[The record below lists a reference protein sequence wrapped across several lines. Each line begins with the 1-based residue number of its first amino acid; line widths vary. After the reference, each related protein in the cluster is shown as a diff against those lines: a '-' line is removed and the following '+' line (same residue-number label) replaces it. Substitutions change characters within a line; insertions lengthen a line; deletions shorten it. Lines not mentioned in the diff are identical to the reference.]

1 MLPSSEEGAVL
12 NVVWSQP
19 NSFREF
25 RNANTRYALRAAR
38 HVRIC
43 FLRPVIAG
51 DVKSKAGK
59 CELYIRLG
67 SQKLAKI
74 KIRLYVVINMAS
86 VQETC
91 DANVWTGF
99 NWLEI
104 D

>member
-19 NSFREF
+19 NSFREL
-25 RNANTRYALRAAR
+25 RNANTRHALKATCR
-38 HVRIC
+38 VRNC
-43 FLRPVIAG
+43 FLHPIIAC
-51 DVKSKAGK
+51 DVKSKIGK
-59 CELYIRLG
+59 YELYTPLG

-74 KIRLYVVINMAS
+74 KIGLYVVINMAS

-99 NWLEI
+99 SWLEI